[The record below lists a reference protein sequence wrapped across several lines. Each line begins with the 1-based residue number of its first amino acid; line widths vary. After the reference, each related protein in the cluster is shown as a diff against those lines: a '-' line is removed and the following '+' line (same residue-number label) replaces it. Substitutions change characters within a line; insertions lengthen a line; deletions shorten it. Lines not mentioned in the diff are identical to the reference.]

1 MTLLFALIFVASRTC
16 ANKGDIE
23 ADQAVAVARQQI
35 DFRPDGHNVRF
46 MRRGV
51 NQRPFW
57 AVSLWRR
64 GRGRLPP
71 DHGRP
76 RRRRERQRRGDA
88 RRAHSLTG
96 AVGARARGLPSIAR
110 VLYRTEPPDRV
121 RGGQAHIRITAL
133 AKGGDHCM
141 ATSVVTAPHPVP
153 PSAERSEG

>member
-57 AVSLWRR
+57 AVSLWQR
-64 GRGRLPP
+64 GEDG
-71 DHGRP
+71 
-76 RRRRERQRRGDA
+76 
-88 RRAHSLTG
+88 
-96 AVGARARGLPSIAR
+96 VG
-110 VLYRTEPPDRV
+110 YR
-121 RGGQAHIRITAL
+121 RIT
-133 AKGGDHCM
+133 
-141 ATSVVTAPHPVP
+141 VVLVD
-153 PSAERSEG
+153 AENGNVEETHVARTP